1 MEARVWELR
10 REAEQAGRAPV
21 PSVLQG
27 VTKERVRETLR
38 AFSRAT
44 DDMVDVV
51 FALLDDVHPTW
62 FSAARNGARFCD
74 GATTAHL
81 GCHVGILQRGGGKLD
96 REGRDYW
103 IKPLRESGAIE
114 TVFLRPG
121 AGDFIP
127 GHPVAKSSNCAYA
140 LAGSFVSL
148 MQLPEP
154 VFRERLAQWL
164 DGNAVRARLAFHAEQ
179 AEKARALVDTK
190 HGDLIETCRSVFAP
204 RFLPGFEVIYADM
217 GDGDRI
223 DEDARAALATAG
235 VDISLGDAMPDL
247 LMWSRERDELWVVE
261 AVTSDGEVDFHKVEA
276 LTKLAERSGKRGIGF
291 TTAYWTWKDAA
302 ARQGRDP
309 NVAPGTHLWIARDPS
324 KHWRADS
331 LPVSG
336 TRTAGADAGKAQ

>member
-1 MEARVWELR
+1 MGLEARVWELR
-10 REAEQAGRAPV
+10 REAEQAGRTPV
-21 PSVLQG
+21 PAALQG
-27 VTKERVRETLR
+27 VTKERVREALR

-51 FALLDDVHPTW
+51 FALLDDVQSSW
-62 FSAARNGARFCD
+62 FTAAKSGARFCD

-81 GCHVGILQRGGGKLD
+81 GCHVGILQRGAAKLD

-114 TVFLRPG
+114 AVFLRPG
-121 AGDFIP
+121 SGDFIP
-127 GHPVAKSSNCAYA
+127 GHPVAKSSNCAYC
-140 LAGSFVSL
+140 LSNSFVSL

-164 DGNAVRARLAFHAEQ
+164 DASAVRARLAFHAAQ
-179 AEKARALVDTK
+179 AERARALVDTK

-204 RFLPGFEVIYADM
+204 RFLPGFEVIYEDS

-223 DEDARAALATAG
+223 DDDARAALAAAG
-235 VDISLGDAMPDL
+235 VAISLGDAMPDL
-247 LMWSRERDELWVVE
+247 LLWSRARDQLWVIE

-276 LTKLAERSGKRGIGF
+276 LTNLARRCGKRGIGF
-291 TTAYWTWKDAA
+291 TTAYRTWKDAA

-309 NVAPGTHLWIARDPS
+309 NVAPGTWLWIAADASR
-324 KHWRADS
+324 HWRAD
-331 LPVSG
+331 
-336 TRTAGADAGKAQ
+336 AGAVEGD